1 MMQRMVIRLRSE
13 NLDDIHSDL
22 GVKIHGYIMSIIDS
36 DYAEKL
42 HTEALNPFSINVVRD
57 GSELILTINALADE
71 AMQII
76 NALKAV
82 DKIIVKGAPALK
94 VLDYSIENPV
104 GYKFFSKSYKID
116 PKKLTGMMG
125 SVSFK
130 IHGDYSNCEL
140 LKKLIHY
147 SCYSGIGSRTALG
160 MGGDEQ
166 NMLLV

>member
-1 MMQRMVIRLRSE
+1 M
-13 NLDDIHSDL
+13 
-22 GVKIHGYIMSIIDS
+22 KI
-36 DYAEKL
+36 
-42 HTEALNPFSINVVRD
+42 
-57 GSELILTINALADE
+57 
-71 AMQII
+71 
-76 NALKAV
+76 
-82 DKIIVKGAPALK
+82 
-94 VLDYSIENPV
+94 V

-160 MGGDEQ
+160 MGGAEL
-166 NMLLV
+166 NMFLV